1 MDVDQP
7 VTRNDWEDLRIELE
21 REIRDMDT
29 VEGREIIANRINA
42 EQDEIVRG
50 RGRRLNQRGID
61 RVVQQEIDE
70 LYERLRAVE
79 MYMGDESNFPISEQ
93 PDQIIDGEDEDED
106 EDEDEVVTYVI
117 DREPVRRRN
126 QVLSEIEIPSEYD
139 TPRFVPTSP
148 IGPPPDW
155 PSFDPI
161 S

>member
-21 REIRDMDT
+21 SEIRDMDT

-50 RGRRLNQRGID
+50 RGRRLNQRDID
-61 RVVQQEIDE
+61 IVVQPEIDE

-93 PDQIIDGEDEDED
+93 PDQIIDGEVEDED
-106 EDEDEVVTYVI
+106 EDED
-117 DREPVRRRN
+117 DA
-126 QVLSEIEIPSEYD
+126 
-139 TPRFVPTSP
+139 
-148 IGPPPDW
+148 
-155 PSFDPI
+155 
-161 S
+161 